1 MTISNNLT
9 SKNGLLSDE
18 DNRAL
23 LDEKLKEE
31 QELQRLSQN
40 PEIQARLNT
49 NKKALKSFMRIDG
62 DQIQFE
68 QNPIEKTKNEIR
80 HYCKNKSEG
89 NSINKLIR
97 FYNNV
102 LDIIRQTI
110 DAHNN
115 CIGFSNLAERI
126 REMYTSKLF
135 IEDFFRNNG
144 LGNSIKAESI
154 PLTSI
159 PGNYSYDDYK
169 GLFAD
174 LEKELTNTITEPT
187 AEAKAKAENLAL
199 RLDEKERLTKALS
212 VLNKDQITV
221 VQYLWEKYKGLE
233 QFQGTAE
240 MKKAGVTGYN
250 GFAALFLSTKD
261 KQHKDFYK
269 NTFISKKDDSRMRK
283 GYYKF
288 SVHFQ
293 EQILETNHPI

>member
-1 MTISNNLT
+1 MNINQTKDYIRRVDIIKLIISELAELETIYIN
-9 SKNGLLSDE
+9 KKDE
-18 DNRAL
+18 P
-23 LDEKLKEE
+23 LDERYGINTPMDKILLGRANLGGCLKELVKNDQLQWFKSDYPDLWAKIPE
-31 QELQRLSQN
+31 QIKR
-40 PEIQARLNT
+40 EI
-49 NKKALKSFMRIDG
+49 DV
-62 DQIQFE
+62 D
-68 QNPIEKTKNEIR
+68 
-80 HYCKNKSEG
+80 
-89 NSINKLIR
+89 
-97 FYNNV
+97 
-102 LDIIRQTI
+102 
-110 DAHNN
+110 
-115 CIGFSNLAERI
+115 
-126 REMYTSKLF
+126 SK
-135 IEDFFRNNG
+135 
-144 LGNSIKAESI
+144 
-154 PLTSI
+154 
-159 PGNYSYDDYK
+159 
-169 GLFAD
+169 
-174 LEKELTNTITEPT
+174 PT

-269 NTFISKKDDSRMRK
+269 NTFISRKDDSRMRK